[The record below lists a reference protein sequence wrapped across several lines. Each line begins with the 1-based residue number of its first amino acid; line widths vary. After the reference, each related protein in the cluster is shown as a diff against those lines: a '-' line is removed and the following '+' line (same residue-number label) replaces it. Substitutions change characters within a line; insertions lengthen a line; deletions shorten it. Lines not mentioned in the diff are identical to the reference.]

1 MSDNSEHTPQSA
13 AGGST
18 YKAIVYS
25 LPHLSMTW
33 LVAPIGVV
41 QGIYAKYY
49 GLSLTTIATILL
61 VAKLFNAVT
70 DPIIGYY
77 ADRYYQR
84 SGTRK
89 PFILIGGLLF
99 IVTSYFLYSPPQTV
113 TPGYFMAWFLAF
125 YLAWTIIEVP
135 HLVWGGE
142 IAKDSV
148 EKTKI
153 YSFRSTAGFS
163 GMLAFYSIP
172 LLPFFATTEIT
183 PETLKVTVVA
193 ASVSLL
199 LGLYFCLKDVPNGS
213 VSTIP
218 HKQKDS
224 LVNALHSFIENKPYL
239 LFLCAYLFTGFCMG
253 LWNGLI
259 FIYVDA
265 YLQMGEAFA
274 KMFLIALVFGIAT
287 MPVWYKIIVLVGKKL
302 TWAIATLL
310 LLVAFIYTGLL
321 EPGAVSL
328 TQLAILKVLST
339 AGYTCIGIVAP
350 AMLSDIVDYG
360 TWRYGREKGATYF
373 AIYTFLTKTSL
384 ALATSLGLAIA
395 GWYGFTMTADTQAA
409 EGVFGIKLAIAWLPL
424 LSGIIVLIFIYFS
437 PINERRYAVI
447 QRRMEALKMRSRR
460 DSTGAG

>member
-395 GWYGFTMTADTQAA
+395 GWYGFTMTADTQTT

-437 PINERRYAVI
+437 PINERRHAVI